1 MATFVILLDE
11 TEFCF
16 GREQDLQ
23 LFYVC
28 FVERL

>member
-11 TEFCF
+11 TEKEIL
-16 GREQDLQ
+16 RERGLQ
-23 LFYVC
+23 SSYIC